1 MRPTKPKYDD
11 TWNSDV
17 LLEWAEKLGP
27 AESLSLKELT
37 FKLACLLAL
46 ATAQRVQTLSLI
58 KISNIVVTKTGV
70 RIRISDPIKTS
81 RVGAPQP
88 CFTLPFFV
96 NRKTACV
103 ASVLTSYIERTKEI
117 RGETDHLLITF
128 KKPFHRATSQSISR
142 WIRQCLLAAGVNE
155 QFTAH
160 CTRHAATSSAEVR
173 GIDLAIIKSTTG
185 WSERSKVFAKFYKR
199 PINGER
205 SLFVT
210 SVLGEYRV

>member
-1 MRPTKPKYDD
+1 M
-11 TWNSDV
+11 
-17 LLEWAEKLGP
+17 LEWAEKLGP
-27 AESLSLKELT
+27 TESLSLKELT
-37 FKLACLLAL
+37 FKLVCLLAL

-58 KISNIVVTKTGV
+58 KISNIVKTKTGI
-70 RIRISDPIKTS
+70 RIRITDQIKTS

-88 CFTLPFFV
+88 CFTLPFFA

-103 ASVLTSYIERTKEI
+103 ASILMSYIKRTKKI

-160 CTRHAATSSAEVR
+160 STRHAATSSAEVR
-173 GIDLAIIKSTTG
+173 GVDLAIIKSTAG

-199 PINGER
+199 PIDREK

-210 SVLGEYRV
+210 SVLGEDRV